1 MNTATALVELLH
13 QYEVRH
19 LFGVPG
25 DTSLAFYESLR
36 ADSRIAH
43 IMARDERTAG
53 FMADAYARLSGRPGV
68 CEAPSG
74 AGATY
79 LLPGLAEATGASI
92 PLLALTSDVPAGG
105 VGRQMLTALDQEAL
119 MRPVSKWTGRVL
131 HPDLLPETVR
141 RAFR

>member
-13 QYEVRH
+13 QYEIPY

-25 DTSLAFYESLR
+25 DTSLAFYEALR
-36 ADSRIAH
+36 ADGRIAH

-53 FMADAYARLSGRPGV
+53 FMADAAARLTGRPGV

-79 LLPGLAEATGASI
+79 LLPGLAEATGASV

-105 VGRQMLTALDQEAL
+105 MGRQMLTALDQEAL

-131 HPDLLPETVR
+131 RPDLLPETVR
-141 RAFR
+141 RAL